1 MDIENRDEFIIKK
14 YQQEEQIMV
23 QLFVQW
29 CMNHQLNPAELYQ
42 RAYPGQSQSSSVL
55 TAVIDQTDTEEL
67 EIDHETLL
75 DVLQM
80 FGNYDL
86 AFVVSEEI
94 EKLPKK

>member
-1 MDIENRDEFIIKK
+1 MDIENRDDFIIKK
-14 YQQEEQIMV
+14 YQQEEEIMV

-29 CMNHQLNPAELYQ
+29 CTNHQLNPAELYQ
-42 RAYPGQSQSSSVL
+42 RAYPGQMQSPVL
-55 TAVIDQTDTEEL
+55 TAAIDQADAEEL
-67 EIDHETLL
+67 DIDHETLL

-86 AFVVSEEI
+86 AFVISEEI

>member
-1 MDIENRDEFIIKK
+1 MDNESRDEYIIKK
-14 YQQEEQIMV
+14 YQQDEQVMV

-29 CMNHQLNPAELYQ
+29 CTNHRLNAAELYQ
-42 RAYPGQSQSSSVL
+42 RAYPGQLQSPVL
-55 TAVIDQTDTEEL
+55 TAAIEQADTEEL
-67 EIDHETLL
+67 DIDHETLL

-80 FGNYDL
+80 FGNDDL

>member
-1 MDIENRDEFIIKK
+1 MNNENRDEYIIKK
-14 YQQEEQIMV
+14 YQQDEEVMV

-29 CMNHQLNPAELYQ
+29 CTNHQLDPAELYQ
-42 RAYPGQSQSSSVL
+42 RAYPGQLQSPVL
-55 TAVIDQTDTEEL
+55 IAAIEQSDAAEL

-80 FGNYDL
+80 FGNDDL

-94 EKLPKK
+94 VKLPKK

>member
-29 CMNHQLNPAELYQ
+29 CTNYQLNPAELYQ
-42 RAYPGQSQSSSVL
+42 RAYPGQPQSAVL
-55 TAVIDQTDTEEL
+55 TDAIDETDTEEMD
-67 EIDHETLL
+67 IDHETLL

-94 EKLPKK
+94 EKLPQK

>member
-1 MDIENRDEFIIKK
+1 MDNENRDEYIIKK
-14 YQQEEQIMV
+14 YQQDEEVMV

-29 CMNHQLNPAELYQ
+29 CMNHQLDAAELYQ
-42 RAYPGQSQSSSVL
+42 RAYPGQLQSPVL
-55 TAVIDQTDTEEL
+55 SAAIEQAGTEEL

-80 FGNYDL
+80 FGNDDL

-94 EKLPKK
+94 GKLPKK

>member
-1 MDIENRDEFIIKK
+1 MDIENQDDFIIKK

-29 CMNHQLNPAELYQ
+29 CTNHKLNPAELYQ
-42 RAYPGQSQSSSVL
+42 RAYPGQLQSSVL
-55 TAVIDQTDTEEL
+55 TDTIDQADTEEL
-67 EIDHETLL
+67 DIDHETLL

-86 AFVVSEEI
+86 AFIVSEES
-94 EKLPKK
+94 EKLSKK

>member
-42 RAYPGQSQSSSVL
+42 RAYPGQLQSPVL
-55 TAVIDQTDTEEL
+55 THAIDQADTEEL
-67 EIDHETLL
+67 DIDHETLL

-94 EKLPKK
+94 EKLSKK